1 MSLTCAL
8 LFFFFISM
16 VVLINGVAA
25 RNINEDGS
33 YVPVPANWP

>member
-1 MSLTCAL
+1 MKSWFLCFVFL
-8 LFFFFISM
+8 ISM

-25 RNINEDGS
+25 RNINEDGN